1 MAVNFSFEELVLLS
15 IGRIIDKILPT
26 LAKKSFFFPLKLI
39 FVSGSS
45 NDNSISLYD
54 FLSIFG

>member
-26 LAKKSFFFPLKLI
+26 LTKKSFFFPLRLI
-39 FVSGSS
+39 FVSGSY
-45 NDNSISLYD
+45 NENSISLYD
-54 FLSIFG
+54 FLPIFG